1 MSCSYTLRFAA
12 ALAVPAAC
20 RPAHSAATH
29 NTRVVTQSSH
39 DHGGTNLILKVGHEL
54 LRVLGDAAANDEQVG
69 GEEHL
74 NVLEVAVQA
83 LAVLL
88 PGQLVHLAGTGRSLR
103 LGVVA
108 VDLQVTQLGVRDQ
121 LTVVDEGGANAGAQ
135 GDDSDQAVT
144 VTALTVGCLSQAR
157 CVSVVE
163 AVDGAVR
170 PAPRS

>member
-1 MSCSYTLRFAA
+1 MTM
-12 ALAVPAAC
+12 
-20 RPAHSAATH
+20 
-29 NTRVVTQSSH
+29 
-39 DHGGTNLILKVGHEL
+39 GGTNLILKVGHEL

-108 VDLQVTQLGVRDQ
+108 VDLQVAQLRVGQ
-121 LTVVDEGGANAGAQ
+121 QCAVDDDRRADARALSGKDDDAVATLGGAVGNLCDAG
-135 GDDSDQAVT
+135 
-144 VTALTVGCLSQAR
+144 
-157 CVSVVE
+157 CVRVVE
-163 AVDGAVR
+163 GDNRTG
-170 PAPRS
+170 PGNAP